1 MELTIEKA
9 KEIIDHQN
17 KQLDNRTRMNTQ
29 TVRQEYSYISA
40 GGFIE
45 GWNQA
50 IETIEKGFLSSTK
63 PFDLNDLEKLKVKGE
78 K

>member
-1 MELTIEKA
+1 MKLTIEEA
-9 KEIIDHQN
+9 N
-17 KQLDNRTRMNTQ
+17 KFKHLH
-29 TVRQEYSYISA
+29 SA
-40 GGFIE
+40 LEKMTEEGWDITKIVCRSFGFIE

-50 IETIEKGFLSSTK
+50 IETIEKNFLSSIK

>member
-1 MELTIEKA
+1 MKLTIENA
-9 KEIIDHQN
+9 KEIV
-17 KQLDNRTRMNTQ
+17 KQYLKTDESMKGDIHGSDMAR
-29 TVRQEYSYISA
+29 
-40 GGFIE
+40 GFIE

>member
-9 KEIIDHQN
+9 KEILINCNHKLCCDE
-17 KQLDNRTRMNTQ
+17 DECM
-29 TVRQEYSYISA
+29 EASI
-40 GGFIE
+40 FIE

-63 PFDLNDLEKLKVKGE
+63 PFDLNDLEKLKVNGE